1 MTLTKN
7 ATRTVAFVL
16 RDTSNAPVTGATLT
30 CTRSLN
36 GAAFGA
42 CTNAATEVGVGWYAL
57 VLTAAELNADVIAL
71 HVTAPGTTGY
81 DLAVYPSDFTAPA
94 DAHLDRLNAV
104 VTGISPRGVLRTL
117 FDSLTSNVTGAG
129 TATPSVAKAGATI
142 SSGGTTRMTATTDSS
157 GNRSGVTVFPD

>member
-16 RDTSNAPVTGATLT
+16 RDTSGVVVTGATLT

-36 GAAFGA
+36 GAAFAA
-42 CTNAATEVGVGWYAL
+42 CTNAATEIASGWYAL

-71 HVTAPGTTGY
+71 HVTATGTTGY

-94 DAHLDRLNAV
+94 DAQLDRANAV
-104 VTGISPRGVLRTL
+104 LTGLTPRQALRVF
-117 FDSLTSNVTGAG
+117 FDLLTSGVTGAG
-129 TATPSVAKAGATI
+129 TASPVVSKAAATI
-142 SSGGTTRMTATTDSS
+142 GAAGGNRMTATTDAS
-157 GNRSGVTVFPD
+157 GNRSSVTVDPT